1 MKTTLLIL
9 AGAAALS
16 LAACN
21 KPAQE
26 TATDTG
32 MQATPAPADST
43 AMSGSTTGA
52 ASTDAASTGA
62 MSAATSTTGR
72 SGGSG
77 SQSMTPAA
85 NSTMTPMSPNASA
98 NPTTQETIAATKDT
112 LSPAGASSGPTAPAP
127 KH

>member
-21 KPAQE
+21 KPAPE
-26 TATDTG
+26 TATDTA
-32 MQATPAPADST
+32 MEATPAPAE
-43 AMSGSTTGA
+43 GA
-52 ASTDAASTGA
+52 AMGASTPGAASTGA
-62 MSAATSTTGR
+62 MTTAKTSTTAR
-72 SGGSG
+72 AGGSA
-77 SQSMTPAA
+77 SESMTPAA
-85 NSTMTPMSPNASA
+85 NSTMTPMLPNASA
-98 NPTTQETIAATKDT
+98 NPTAQETIAATKDT